1 MKPRRPVSMNK
12 RATLIMVLFMILC
25 GTFLYAEVTTS
36 EYYPKTMAINRVYP
50 HTMGYRVDYIKSDR
64 TIGTFYAPTEWFK
77 KAAGYGEI
85 VYGFGAQYPYATFY
99 YKDGKIDHFRLYLVS
114 DFNDMSWGV
123 LRGDDYESKFDVS
136 ELVIEY

>member
-1 MKPRRPVSMNK
+1 
-12 RATLIMVLFMILC
+12 MVLFMIIC

-36 EYYPKTMAINRVYP
+36 EFYPKTMAINKVYP
-50 HTMGYRVDYIKSDR
+50 HTMGYKVEYIKSNR
-64 TIGTFYAPTEWFK
+64 TLGSFYAPTSWFK

-85 VYGFGAQYPYATFY
+85 VYGQGSQYPYATFY

-114 DFNDMSWGV
+114 NFNDISWGV
-123 LRGDDYESKFDVS
+123 LRGSDYTKQFDVN